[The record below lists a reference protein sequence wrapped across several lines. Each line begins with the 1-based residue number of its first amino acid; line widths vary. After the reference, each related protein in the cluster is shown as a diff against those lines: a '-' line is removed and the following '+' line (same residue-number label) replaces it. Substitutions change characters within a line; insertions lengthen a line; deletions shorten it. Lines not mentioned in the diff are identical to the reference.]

1 MSHIL
6 LLKLPKVKGKEEE
19 RPKTCPYCGG
29 EVLQRWGEV
38 RKPVKDLKR
47 RNVRVYR
54 YRCTHCQRTF
64 RHYPSGSTRADQTER
79 LRLFAVLSWALGLSL
94 RNVSLILSGVGVSL
108 SHMTVWRNLQA
119 EKERIERENQQRRV
133 RILGLDGAY
142 VQGWGKK
149 RAVLVAV
156 DMGEGKP
163 VAVGYVNE
171 HDAEAVRRWLDS
183 LVQSL
188 GVKVVVTDDLKT
200 YRVVTKALGVK
211 HQLCQ
216 FHVRRWIGRAC
227 VNLREKIPKEWE
239 WVIDRAQTILKEL
252 PEDGAKQ
259 LFELWLQLPARR
271 QRGEKYTPLDEL
283 RNLLIRMS
291 ESWERYTAFVGD
303 ADIPWTNNRT
313 EQVIGRMKMRARTVR
328 GYKSWEGMAAGLL
341 LSGTKLT

>member
-1 MSHIL
+1 
-6 LLKLPKVKGKEEE
+6 
-19 RPKTCPYCGG
+19 
-29 EVLQRWGEV
+29 
-38 RKPVKDLKR
+38 
-47 RNVRVYR
+47 
-54 YRCTHCQRTF
+54 
-64 RHYPSGSTRADQTER
+64 
-79 LRLFAVLSWALGLSL
+79 
-94 RNVSLILSGVGVSL
+94 
-108 SHMTVWRNLQA
+108 MTVWRNLQA

-216 FHVRRWIGRAC
+216 FHVRRWVGRAC
-227 VNLREKIPKEWE
+227 ANLREKIPKEWE

-291 ESWERYTAFVGD
+291 ESWGRYTAFVGD